1 MPCIFACRLT
11 KVCAVSTALAPP
23 PVPGQPS
30 LSVVLPCLNELRH
43 SYLPRILDN
52 LTQQQGAAELIAV
65 VSPSQDATREII
77 ARYPQITLIDTDA
90 QNRAQRLTVG
100 ITASQGDVVV
110 LHHPATLLPERTA
123 LQQVQQLMADPSIVW
138 GGFHHSF
145 DVDHWL
151 LRFTSWYSNTQRA
164 VRGQILYLDHCIF
177 ARREALEKI
186 GGVPNMDI
194 FEDTALS
201 QALQPFG
208 PPQLVPGTVVTSAR
222 RFQQRGLYRHAV
234 LNQAL
239 KLMYYLDLDP
249 KYMNWLYEGKAQIN
263 VRYGKRG

>member
-1 MPCIFACRLT
+1 MPA
-11 KVCAVSTALAPP
+11 
-23 PVPGQPS
+23 PS

-43 SYLPRILDN
+43 SYLPRILEN
-52 LTQQQGAAELIAV
+52 LTQQAGNPQLLAV
-65 VSPSQDATREII
+65 VSPSHDATRATI
-77 ARYPQITLIDTDA
+77 ARYPQVEILDTDA

-100 ITASQGDVVV
+100 IAASRGDVVV
-110 LHHPATLLPERTA
+110 LHHPATLLPEGTA
-123 LQQVQQLMADPSIVW
+123 LQQVQTLMTDPTIGW
-138 GGFHHSF
+138 GGFRHSF
-145 DVDHWL
+145 DFDHWL

-164 VRGQILYLDHCIF
+164 KRGQVLYLDHCIF
-177 ARREALEKI
+177 ARRELLDKI
-186 GGVPNMDI
+186 GGVPDMDI

-208 PPQLVPGTVVTSAR
+208 PPQLVQGSVVTSAR
-222 RFQQRGLYRHAV
+222 RFRQRGIYRHAL

-263 VRYGKRG
+263 VRYGDSKKADKK